1 MICCILREKLLSGMS
16 AEADLHVAKQ
26 STSLIFNA
34 RIETPTK
41 VWQVGKTCTCKKKKW
56 GSNLSLTEMIQS
68 AISVDQ

>member
-1 MICCILREKLLSGMS
+1 MS

-41 VWQVGKTCTCKKKKW
+41 VWQVGKTCTCEKK
-56 GSNLSLTEMIQS
+56 SEDRIIFN
-68 AISVDQ
+68 

>member
-41 VWQVGKTCTCKKKKW
+41 VWQVGKTCTCKKKKVRIEFIF
-56 GSNLSLTEMIQS
+56 NRNDTKCY
-68 AISVDQ
+68 